1 MPRRARLAI
10 ANVPWHII
18 QRGNN
23 RSACFFSEQDYFYYL
38 YLLKKQSEKHGCA
51 IHAYCL
57 MTNHVHLLLTPSEPS
72 GPSLMMK
79 HLGQCFV
86 QYINRTY
93 QRSGTL
99 WEGRFKSCLAQNE
112 NYALHCY
119 RYIELNPVR
128 AHMTSHP
135 GGYRW
140 SSFSGNGGGM
150 ENDLLTP
157 HSSYLSLGDSSSL
170 RQKAYRSMVESGI
183 SEELL
188 ESIRSATNG
197 NFVLGSEQFNRE
209 VELALNRRVSPGHA
223 GRPSRA
229 QK

>member
-10 ANVPWHII
+10 ANVAWHII

-23 RSACFFSEQDYFYYL
+23 RSTCFFTDEDYLFYL
-38 YLLKKQSEKHGCA
+38 YQLEKQSVKFGCA

-57 MTNHVHLLLTPSEPS
+57 MTNHVHLLLTPAEAS

-86 QYINRTY
+86 QRINRTY

-99 WEGRFKSCLAQNE
+99 WEGRFKSCLAQDE

-128 AHMTSHP
+128 AHMTNHP
-135 GGYRW
+135 EDYRW
-140 SSFSGNGGGM
+140 SSFSQNGDGL
-150 ENDLLTP
+150 ENDLVSA
-157 HSSYLSLGDSSSL
+157 HSSYLNLGDNAL
-170 RQKAYRSMVESGI
+170 GRQKAYRSLVESGV
-183 SEELL
+183 SEELVS
-188 ESIRSATNG
+188 SIRSATNG
-197 NFVLGSEQFNRE
+197 NFVLGNEKFSQDI
-209 VELALNRRVSPGHA
+209 ELELNRRVSPGRS
-223 GRPSRA
+223 GRPSRV

>member
-10 ANVPWHII
+10 ANVAWHII

-23 RSACFFSEQDYFYYL
+23 RGACFFSEGDYLCYL
-38 YLLKKQSEKHGCA
+38 RLLAQQSEKHGCA

-57 MTNHVHLLLTPSEPS
+57 MTNHVHLLLTPEEAS
-72 GPSLMMK
+72 GPSRMMK

-93 QRSGTL
+93 ERSGTL

-128 AHMTSHP
+128 ANMTSHP
-135 GGYRW
+135 GDYRW
-140 SSFSGNGGGM
+140 SSFSHNGGGLQ
-150 ENDLLTP
+150 NDLITP
-157 HSSYLSLGDSSSL
+157 HSSYLNLGDDAPR
-170 RQKAYRSMVESGI
+170 RQEAYRSLVESGV
-183 SEELL
+183 SEELAT
-188 ESIRSATNG
+188 SIRSATNG
-197 NFVLGSEQFNRE
+197 NFVLGSKTFSRE
-209 VELALNRRVSPGHA
+209 IERALNRRASRLRS
-223 GRPSRA
+223 GRPG
-229 QK
+229 KVKN